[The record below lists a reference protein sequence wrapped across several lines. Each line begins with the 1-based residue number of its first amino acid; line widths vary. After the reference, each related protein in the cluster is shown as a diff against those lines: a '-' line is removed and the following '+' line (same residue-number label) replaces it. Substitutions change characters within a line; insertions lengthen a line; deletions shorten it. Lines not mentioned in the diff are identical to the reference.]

1 MVLKHLNT
9 LFPQISSKT
18 IQLYETKVDKQKN
31 GNIILLRKS
40 QQKKSQKMKKK
51 DWSQMKML
59 KRGLR
64 WMKEKKQKMNQRKK
78 MKIKQ
83 KKVRCKEILNNRSQD
98 EYGYKMKEDLF
109 FNENAMEE
117 FEKYDERKF
126 GKERVSNINR

>member
-51 DWSQMKML
+51 DW
-59 KRGLR
+59 
-64 WMKEKKQKMNQRKK
+64 N
-78 MKIKQ
+78 
-83 KKVRCKEILNNRSQD
+83 
-98 EYGYKMKEDLF
+98 
-109 FNENAMEE
+109 
-117 FEKYDERKF
+117 
-126 GKERVSNINR
+126 

>member
-1 MVLKHLNT
+1 
-9 LFPQISSKT
+9 
-18 IQLYETKVDKQKN
+18 
-31 GNIILLRKS
+31 
-40 QQKKSQKMKKK
+40 
-51 DWSQMKML
+51 
-59 KRGLR
+59 
-64 WMKEKKQKMNQRKK
+64 